1 VPRNGPARTPEQKL
15 RDRVVIADRYERGWP
30 QWRIAEE
37 VGRDPTTVSEDLR
50 ALRAE
55 YRKAAADKIGELIG
69 RELAKLDRLEREAW
83 RGWRRSLRDAEKK
96 YARVTDGPK
105 GPVKESAKT
114 TEGQAGDAKFLLVIQ
129 KCVAE
134 RAKIVGLYASER
146 RAAETAGQGGERAKP
161 ITIIEVRRPALSPA
175 PVVVEGEFLG
185 SQ

>member
-1 VPRNGPARTPEQKL
+1 VPRNGPARTLEEKL
-15 RDRVVIADRYERGWP
+15 RDRAAIADLYERGWP
-30 QWRIAEE
+30 QWRIAEK
-37 VGRDPTTVSEDLR
+37 VGLVQSTVCEDLR

-55 YRKAAADKIGELIG
+55 YRKAAGEKIGELIG

-96 YARVTDGPK
+96 YAKVGSTPK
-105 GPVKESAKT
+105 GAVKESAKT

-146 RAAETAGQGGERAKP
+146 RVAEESGHGHERPKP
-161 ITIIEVRRPALSPA
+161 ITIIEVRHQVQPALPA
-175 PVVVEGEFLG
+175 PAPAVVEAE
-185 SQ
+185 

>member
-55 YRKAAADKIGELIG
+55 YRKAAGEKIGELIG
-69 RELAKLDRLEREAW
+69 RELSKLDRIEREAW

-96 YARVTDGPK
+96 FAKVTDGPK
-105 GPVKESAKT
+105 GPGKESSKT
-114 TEGQAGDAKFLLVIQ
+114 NEGQAGDAKFLLVIQ

-134 RAKIVGLYASER
+134 RAKIVGLYAGER
-146 RAAETAGQGGERAKP
+146 RVAEASGHGQDRPKP
-161 ITIIEVRRPALSPA
+161 ITIIEVRRPALPPA
-175 PVVVEGEFLG
+175 PVVIEAE
-185 SQ
+185 